1 MKDKPNWL
9 LIAVCLLIGCLVG
22 LISGQHTLLNRMGWE
37 LNSEWT
43 DYTKDGK
50 SLYEMTGRWIWDTPE
65 HKRNK

>member
-1 MKDKPNWL
+1 MKKRPRWA
-9 LIAVCLLIGCLVG
+9 LILICLLAGYLTG
-22 LISGQHTLLNRMGWE
+22 LISGQHFLLNRMGWE
-37 LNSEWT
+37 LDSDWC